1 MGKRLKRILSAVLA
15 MLIFAVVLL
24 PDPAPVA
31 AATASDIKKQ
41 IRRTYNKALDYFG
54 RDSFDGYC
62 GSLINAQLYILGI
75 TSGIVHNNGN
85 EEYNEYCDQD
95 VTSGGYRVQAYP
107 ARRYTLREA
116 LLDITQN
123 GTQDAYN
130 ILVGFERTKSVA
142 GRRYGHAVFVH
153 AIFDGMVYFV
163 ESYDVK
169 LNGSYYDEGTPIIC
183 SIEDFCNYY
192 ASTTV
197 ELDGVIEFGLK
208 NYEARCDRYSAS
220 LTAAVTTATALM
232 SQPCRTET
240 DKGSEELGW
249 LEVGEVLTVTGLYLN
264 DEGEYWYRIGED
276 GYVQADF
283 TAVQTMNFDD
293 VTVED
298 AVAPTVLR
306 QSEPFKVKG
315 LVSARYNS
323 IYTLR
328 AQVYRLDG
336 ETEAQVLSATD
347 VVEGQEYSLSGSVIS
362 KKLTFR
368 TLEVG
373 QYRYT
378 LAAIVGNHYY
388 QDGQL
393 QISWNTVE
401 LWKSD
406 FQVSEDQTG
415 SCIVT
420 FDAGDGQSDWNQT
433 AVVKGDA
440 LGELPGAQREGFAFL
455 GWYTAAEGDQAVTG
469 EYVPQDGVTLYARW
483 YDLAEL
489 SNNWQSPAGQS
500 RYMCTVGLSTMGCA
514 EVDGTLYYFST
525 FGQDWVVWTEDG
537 TIVN

>member
-15 MLIFAVVLL
+15 LLIFATVLM
-24 PDPAPVA
+24 PDSAPVS
-31 AATASDIKKQ
+31 AATESEIKKQ
-41 IRRTYNKALDYFG
+41 IKRTYNKALSYFG

-85 EEYNEYCDQD
+85 EEYDEYCDQD
-95 VTSGGYRVQAYP
+95 VTSGGYRVKAYP

-116 LLDITQN
+116 LLAITKN

-130 ILVGFERTKSVA
+130 LLVGFERTKSVA

-197 ELDGVIEFGLK
+197 ELDGVVEFGLK
-208 NYEARCDRYSAS
+208 NYEARCERYSAN
-220 LTAAVTTATALM
+220 LTAVVTAATSLM
-232 SQPCRTET
+232 SQPCTQAI
-240 DKGSEELGW
+240 DDGSKVIRLVSVDEEL
-249 LEVGEVLTVTGLYLN
+249 TVVGLYLN
-264 DEGEYWYRIGED
+264 DEGEYWYQTD
-276 GYVQADF
+276 DSAFVPAAC
-283 TAVQTMNFDD
+283 TAVQAMHFDD
-293 VTVED
+293 VALVD

-306 QSEPFKVKG
+306 QSEAFKVKG
-315 LVSARYNS
+315 TVSAQHNS

-328 AQVYRLDG
+328 AQVYRLEN
-336 ETEAQVLSATD
+336 ETETQVLSATD
-347 VVEGQEYSLSGSVIS
+347 VVEGQNYTLSGSTIS

-368 TLEVG
+368 ELEAG

-378 LAAIVGNHYY
+378 LAAIVGNHYC

-393 QISWNTVE
+393 QISWDTVE

-406 FQVSEDQTG
+406 FQVSEDQTS
-415 SCIVT
+415 SCIVA
-420 FDAGDGQSDWNQT
+420 FDAGEGQAEWNQT
-433 AVVKGDA
+433 AVVKGEA
-440 LGELPGAQREGFAFL
+440 IGELPKAQREGYAFL
-455 GWYTAAEGDQAVTG
+455 GWYTAADGGEAVTDA
-469 EYVPQDGVTLYARW
+469 YVPQTGVTLYARW
-483 YDLAEL
+483 YDLEEL
-489 SNNWQSPAGQS
+489 SSNWQSPAGQS

-525 FGQDWVVWTEDG
+525 FGQDWIVWTEDG

>member
-1 MGKRLKRILSAVLA
+1 MCKKLKRILSAALA
-15 MLIFAVVLL
+15 MLILAAVLV
-24 PDPAPVA
+24 PNPAPVA
-31 AATASDIKKQ
+31 AATESEIKKQ
-41 IRRTYNKALDYFG
+41 IKRTYNKALDYFG
-54 RDSFDGYC
+54 WDSFDGYC

-95 VTSGGYRVQAYP
+95 VTSGGYRVKAYP

-116 LLDITQN
+116 LLDITKN

-169 LNGSYYDEGTPIIC
+169 LNGSRYDEGTPIIC

-208 NYEARCDRYSAS
+208 NYEARCDRFSAS
-220 LTAAVTTATALM
+220 LVAAVTTATPLM
-232 SQPCRTET
+232 SQPCGPEI
-240 DKGSEELGW
+240 DEGSEVVRSVD
-249 LEVGEVLTVTGLYLN
+249 VGEKLTVTGLYLN
-264 DEGEYWYRIGED
+264 DEGEYWYQVDESGFVR
-276 GYVQADF
+276 ADC
-283 TAVQTMNFDD
+283 TVAQTMNFDD
-293 VTVED
+293 VTVEE

-315 LVSARYNS
+315 TVSARYNS

-336 ETEAQVLSATD
+336 ETETQVLSATD

-362 KKLTFR
+362 QKLTFR
-368 TLEVG
+368 TLDVG

-378 LAAIVGNHYY
+378 LAAIVGNNYY

-393 QISWNTVE
+393 QVCWDTVE

-420 FDAGDGQSDWNQT
+420 FDAEEGQAEWNQT
-433 AVVKGDA
+433 AVIKGEA
-440 LGELPGAQREGFAFL
+440 LGELPTAQREGYAFL
-455 GWYTAAEGDQAVTG
+455 GWYTAAEGGESVTG
-469 EYVPQDGVTLYARW
+469 EFVPENSVTLYARW
-483 YDLAEL
+483 YDLDEL
-489 SNNWQSPAGQS
+489 SSNWQSPAGQS
-500 RYMCTVGLSTMGCA
+500 RYMYTIGLSTMGCA

-537 TIVN
+537 TMVN